1 MEDFHM
7 QEMSGYM
14 YSKGKYVAFFDSD
27 DYIEK
32 NMYKE
37 MMDKTLEYEYD
48 IITSDLYMEYEE
60 TRKKNICKFKYI

>member
-1 MEDFHM
+1 M

-14 YSKGKYVAFFDSD
+14 YTKGKYIAFFDSD

-48 IITSDLYMEYEE
+48 INASNGAIIKSSSEIDD
-60 TRKKNICKFKYI
+60 